1 LSHFRVLLVLILTL
15 TIVGINPSMGPVLS
29 PFPSV
34 NAANFSMALNGRTSG
49 WNFTTPPTN
58 PLITVVQGDTVSIAL
73 KSLDVTHRFGV
84 DLNNGGFD
92 CASPDRCSNSF
103 ATTTP
108 TTYPLVVDM
117 ALGDYT
123 YYCSFHPPP
132 FNMLGTLRV
141 VQSRDIALSGLAVSR
156 NFAYSGIIAQ
166 PIKVDVTASNQ
177 GSASDTFTVRAF
189 ANSMVIGSQSVTVAA
204 GASRVVTI
212 NWNTTSAARG
222 SYTISVQVAQLIGE
236 TDVSDNSL
244 VMAKTFE
251 VRKAGDVDGDSDV
264 DIDDLIAVFL
274 HQFTGSF
281 PSVYDIDND
290 QDIDIDDLILTFTHQ
305 FT

>member
-1 LSHFRVLLVLILTL
+1 LVPGLTQL
-15 TIVGINPSMGPVLS
+15 
-29 PFPSV
+29 PSV
-34 NAANFSMALNGRTSG
+34 NAANFSIALNGRTSG
-49 WNFTTPPTN
+49 WNVTTPPTN
-58 PLITVVQGDTVSIAL
+58 PLITVVRGDTVSIAL

-84 DLNNGGFD
+84 DLDNDDLFD

-103 ATTTP
+103 TTTTP

-141 VQSRDIALSGLAVSR
+141 VQSRDIALSGLVVSR

-204 GASRVVTI
+204 GASRVVTT
-212 NWNTTSAARG
+212 NWNTTSAAIG
-222 SYTISVQVAQLIGE
+222 SYTISVQVPQLTGE

-251 VRKAGDVDGDSDV
+251 VRKAGDVDGDGDV